1 MYSFYVIYPV
11 VTINKLMDPL
21 SKACTLITNSIRIRV
36 KLSVLNT
43 FIKFT
48 VK

>member
-1 MYSFYVIYPV
+1 MYSFYVICPI

-21 SKACTLITNSIRIRV
+21 SKTCTLITNSTKIRV
-36 KLSVLNT
+36 KLLVLNT